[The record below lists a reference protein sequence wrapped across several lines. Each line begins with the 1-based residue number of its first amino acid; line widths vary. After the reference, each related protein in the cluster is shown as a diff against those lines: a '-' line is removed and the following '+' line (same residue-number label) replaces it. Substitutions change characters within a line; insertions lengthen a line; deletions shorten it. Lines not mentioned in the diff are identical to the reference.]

1 MLGGTILSLKHLSK
15 KTGDKIFAW
24 AEDRFTHWLTNW
36 EWIRIRVDMEMFE
49 SAKKSLRIQ
58 KYLDTCGRGLNEYK
72 ATKLN
77 THLLEVC
84 SAETNPVFSVSY
96 RHTYRHDNLELKPA
110 QRCME
115 SMGLSFVAVETDII
129 EVFDSLAGNKGR
141 KIKTRMLCDHSMQ
154 SSILL
159 SFPHIFQN

>member
-1 MLGGTILSLKHLSK
+1 
-15 KTGDKIFAW
+15 
-24 AEDRFTHWLTNW
+24 
-36 EWIRIRVDMEMFE
+36 MFE
-49 SAKKSLRIQ
+49 SATKNLRIE

-77 THLLEVC
+77 MHLPEVC
-84 SAETNPVFSVSY
+84 SEETKSCFLSFLP
-96 RHTYRHDNLELKPA
+96 TYRHDNLELKPA

-115 SMGLSFVAVETDII
+115 SMGSSFVALETDII
-129 EVFDSLAGNKGR
+129 EVFDSLAVNKGR

>member
-1 MLGGTILSLKHLSK
+1 MHLP
-15 KTGDKIFAW
+15 
-24 AEDRFTHWLTNW
+24 
-36 EWIRIRVDMEMFE
+36 
-49 SAKKSLRIQ
+49 
-58 KYLDTCGRGLNEYK
+58 
-72 ATKLN
+72 
-77 THLLEVC
+77 EVC
-84 SAETNPVFSVSY
+84 SEETNPVFSVSY
-96 RHTYRHDNLELKPA
+96 QHTYRHDNLELKPA

-115 SMGLSFVAVETDII
+115 SMGSSFVALETDII